1 MIRDANQMRDDID
14 NLKHRLDIQEAQMM
28 RLLNKLDLN
37 NYVSLYSMEDAVEA
51 IDGLNPDNPNDEEK
65 LYSISHFV
73 GMESGDW
80 GYDFDDAKI
89 ELITAAKKA
98 GFDSEFLP
106 ANIDNAMIEGVA
118 HYNEENNCE

>member
-1 MIRDANQMRDDID
+1 MIEDTSILRDDID
-14 NLKHRLDIQEAQMM
+14 NLKHRLGIQEAQML

-37 NYVSLYSMEDAVEA
+37 NYITLYSMEDAVEA

-73 GMESGDW
+73 GMESNDW

-89 ELITAAKKA
+89 ELVTAAKKA

-118 HYNEENNCE
+118 QYNEENGYE